1 MMIMK
6 DNLYK
11 EIENSLSEFEQIN
24 IYLSNLKP
32 ENNRFSKLK
41 LGAAHS
47 KKTDCLLTAMKF
59 ADFLYKYYNE
69 QYSFSPQILKEIE
82 QYKGMI
88 ETITVSNNEVI
99 YPKEYSDFISD
110 LESKMSKN

>member
-1 MMIMK
+1 MK
-6 DNLYK
+6 NNLYK
-11 EIENSLSEFEQIN
+11 EIESSLSEFEQVTV
-24 IYLSNLKP
+24 YLANLKP

-47 KKTDCLLTAMKF
+47 KRTDCLLTAMKLS
-59 ADFLYKYYNE
+59 DFLYKYFGE
-69 QYSFSPQILKEIE
+69 QFPFSNQVLKEIE

-88 ETITVSNNEVI
+88 ETISVSNNEII

-110 LESKMSKN
+110 LENKMSKN